1 MSESIFLIGPMGA
14 GKTTIGRQLAKILD
28 MHFIDCDHAIE
39 ERTGVKI
46 PVIFEIEGE
55 PGFRKREST
64 MLDELTARPN
74 IVLATGGGVILSE
87 DNRRLLRSRGH
98 VVYLQ
103 TSVDTQLERTRNS
116 RNRPLLDTD
125 DRRARLEEIMQLR
138 EPLYR
143 QEADL
148 IIDTAGRSPTKAA
161 QEIAEKVTLTK

>member
-1 MSESIFLIGPMGA
+1 MPESIFLIGPMGA
-14 GKTTIGRQLAKILD
+14 GKTTIGRQLAKILN
-28 MHFIDCDHAIE
+28 MRFVDCDQAIE

-55 PGFRKREST
+55 AGFRKRESA
-64 MLDELTARPN
+64 MLSELTAQPN

-116 RNRPLLDTD
+116 RNRPLLDTE

-138 EPLYR
+138 APLYR
-143 QEADL
+143 LEADQ
-148 IIDTAGRSPTKAA
+148 IIDTEGRSPTKAA
-161 QEIAEKVTLTK
+161 QVIAEKIEAK